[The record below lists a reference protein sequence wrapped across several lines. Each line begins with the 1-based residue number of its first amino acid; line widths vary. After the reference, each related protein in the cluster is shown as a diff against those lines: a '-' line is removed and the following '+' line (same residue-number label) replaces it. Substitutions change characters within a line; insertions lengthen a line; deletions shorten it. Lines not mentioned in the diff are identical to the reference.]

1 MSELFRYP
9 DGTTE
14 RRYTHMEAR
23 LVLAIRAVVMV
34 ISLPFLLVVYSTTLF
49 DVALVVA
56 FLVAAT
62 LLFAVLWL
70 RARRRAGRPP
80 SGTPA
85 VAEWKEEPASKAE
98 KSTEGGSGPSSADRK
113 SGGPG
118 SSS

>member
-49 DVALVVA
+49 GDTEDTMRRFQPKSIRLVDGE
-56 FLVAAT
+56 FY
-62 LLFAVLWL
+62 
-70 RARRRAGRPP
+70 P
-80 SGTPA
+80 
-85 VAEWKEEPASKAE
+85 
-98 KSTEGGSGPSSADRK
+98 
-113 SGGPG
+113 
-118 SSS
+118 